1 MKKNDSP
8 HCRSRLLGLFFVGCI
23 VWAGCDGGAS
33 TTGEMVKPDVSPEE
47 KGKASMDFY
56 KSQMKGG
63 NKAAAKK

>member
-1 MKKNDSP
+1 MKKSESV
-8 HCRSRLLGLFFVGCI
+8 HVRGRFLGLALVGCI
-23 VWAGCDGGAS
+23 VWAGCDSGSS
-33 TTGEMVKPDVSPEE
+33 TTGEMIKPDVSPEE